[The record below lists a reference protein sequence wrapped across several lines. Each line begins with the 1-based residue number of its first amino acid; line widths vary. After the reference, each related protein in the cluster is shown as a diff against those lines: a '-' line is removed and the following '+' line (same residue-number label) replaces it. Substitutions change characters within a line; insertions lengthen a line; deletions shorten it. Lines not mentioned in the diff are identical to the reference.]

1 VRGVGAVGDD
11 REQLGALVRDV
22 GEGELG
28 ELRQL
33 LRRARNAHPEAV
45 ALARPAVEHDE
56 HGRAEV
62 RRDAGV
68 VAELA
73 RRADVGEVAADDD
86 DRVALRLDGLEPLDD
101 ARERGIRISSH
112 VVVGDADAS
121 S

>member
-45 ALARPAVEHDE
+45 ALVARPLSTTSTGAPRFAAM
-56 HGRAEV
+56 RA
-62 RRDAGV
+62 
-68 VAELA
+68 L
-73 RRADVGEVAADDD
+73 
-86 DRVALRLDGLEPLDD
+86 
-101 ARERGIRISSH
+101 
-112 VVVGDADAS
+112 
-121 S
+121 